1 MNQTRRQ
8 FVRSVAAATTIGATA
23 TGVSGASGD
32 GAGTVSVAEEFGGQ
46 IGEWAVRSELSTAAA
61 ADCWSASVVGSADA
75 TDRAVEFV
83 ADGRA
88 GSGMIWVYAPVE
100 VDPGTAYRGTA
111 SVRMWSPGVDDRPLS
126 KLHVALTPEEPTEA
140 ADFPTGQ
147 DAWRYQGER
156 GGLVRSLW
164 TDAGWT
170 DYTCHWESEEMADD
184 RLYVAVGVSTT
195 YAAKFVHYLDAVDVS
210 LTPVDG
216 GSDAAVPAA
225 EDATVRTLD
234 DPVADGR
241 EILFDEDAD
250 TVTVRGTTTVR
261 SGCREPV
268 VDEVAYDADA
278 DELAVELGSVAT
290 EDVCTQ
296 QLRDVGYELT
306 VDCPDGLPASVTVAT
321 PDGGTV
327 SAAREPTLVDVTLTE
342 TDGEADGTLFDDTT
356 DTVRVEDVAT
366 LRDGCEGVAVAAAD
380 VDAAASAF
388 SLDVDVVRDG
398 DAVCTQQVVD
408 QRFAVE
414 ATFADGLPG
423 TVDYDGP
430 N

>member
-8 FVRSVAAATTIGATA
+8 FVRSVAASATLGAVATGAAGAT
-23 TGVSGASGD
+23 GG
-32 GAGTVSVAEEFGGQ
+32 GAGEVSVSEEFGGQ
-46 IGEWAVRSELSTAAA
+46 IGEWSVRSELSTSGA
-61 ADCWSASVVGSADA
+61 ADYWSASVVGSADA

-111 SVRMWSPGVDDRPLS
+111 TVRMWSPGVDDRPLS
-126 KLHVALTPEEPTEA
+126 KVHVALTPEEPTSA

-156 GGLVRSLW
+156 GGIVRSLW

-170 DYTCHWESEEMADD
+170 DYTCHWESDEMADD

-210 LTPVDG
+210 LTPVDAG
-216 GSDAAVPAA
+216 TGSDVPTA
-225 EDATVRTLD
+225 EDATIRTLD
-234 DPVADGR
+234 DPVDGGR
-241 EILFDEDAD
+241 QILFDDDAD
-250 TVTVRGTTTVR
+250 TVTVRGTATVR

-268 VDEVAYDADA
+268 VDEVAYDADD

-290 EDVCTQ
+290 SETCTQ

-306 VDCPDGLPASVTVAT
+306 VDCPGGLPTSVTVAT
-321 PDGGTV
+321 PDGDTV

-366 LRDGCEGVAVAAAD
+366 LRDGCEGVEVAAAD
-380 VDAAASAF
+380 VDADASAF
-388 SLDVDVVRDG
+388 SLDVDVVRS
-398 DAVCTQQVVD
+398 DADACTQQVTE